1 MGNLSGGRRKRFSG
15 ILYYNTC
22 ELVPTPSPANFE
34 LSYPSSYGVFFLL
47 FRFKLYSP
55 LPKSQLLPTTRS
67 PPNIA
72 DRRDSTSL
80 LTQHFS
86 QVFLHSTN
94 FKILQG
100 FPPKTGFREFVCP
113 QPTRES
119 FRTRQSFRFE
129 HTQLVKTSKFQ
140 LPHTPIHNFEFAAH
154 SKRPLTH
161 NNLPQTTVSAVL
173 QSQTSTN
180 QHRNDSNNFF
190 LTTFTS
196 ARNHFQH
203 STPWKIT

>member
-15 ILYYNTC
+15 TPYYNTC
-22 ELVPTPSPANFE
+22 ELVPPPSPANFE
-34 LSYPSSYGVFFLL
+34 LSYTSSYGVFFPL

-55 LPKSQLLPTTRS
+55 LPKSQLLPITRS

-72 DRRDSTSL
+72 DRRDSTSP

-100 FPPKTGFREFVCP
+100 FPPKTGFSEFVCP

-119 FRTRQSFRFE
+119 FRTRQSFRFD
-129 HTQLVKTSKFQ
+129 HTQ
-140 LPHTPIHNFEFAAH
+140 LPHTPVHSFEFAAH
-154 SKRPLTH
+154 SKRPSTH
-161 NNLPQTTVSAVL
+161 NNLPQTTVSAVS
-173 QSQTSTN
+173 QSRTPTN

-190 LTTFTS
+190 LDHLYECKKPLAT
-196 ARNHFQH
+196 
-203 STPWKIT
+203 